1 MHEAM
6 PVSKMDNDA
15 SCNVVSMVTTQNSI
29 DNGVTFPSIVKS
41 HGKNSIPFIIDASQ
55 NHINSIDERSVG
67 RIEGQDNL
75 GETVDQDRQNRIC
88 TSNLTKSKAPESSF
102 LSPKTIKNQN
112 HSQAN
117 ENSCLSTYGLN
128 SSMTLNDGK
137 ESIEL
142 MVNSLSS
149 VGNHEE
155 IQINNNNGIVS
166 MSGKEH
172 ETDTSFS
179 TNDEKVEKPSEHIP
193 QSLELDTR
201 HFVENPITKSTNEEA
216 SIRASEMKKWD
227 NASKPDTDNF
237 HNINEIELTPSRRAS
252 CNSNQSI
259 SSFNSNKGNITKPLL
274 DDPESTCKKEVS
286 KDKET
291 NEYRKQSIT
300 PKIIISNKSINS
312 CTHHAK
318 QSKSPATT
326 QNKLIA
332 PGNPTIMK
340 KSVTN
345 VRRSL
350 PINNTASG
358 VTTTTINAAPL
369 RNHQAPLI
377 KKSPLLKSG
386 ILIFIFRL

>member
-1 MHEAM
+1 MHAAM

-15 SCNVVSMVTTQNSI
+15 SCNVASMVTTQNSM

-55 NHINSIDERSVG
+55 NHFNSTDERSLG
-67 RIEGQDNL
+67 RIEGQDTL
-75 GETVDQDRQNRIC
+75 VETVDQDHQNRIC
-88 TSNLTKSKAPESSF
+88 TSNLTKNNAHESSF

-155 IQINNNNGIVS
+155 IQINNNIVS

-172 ETDTSFS
+172 ETDTSFI
-179 TNDEKVEKPSEHIP
+179 THNEQVEKRSENIP

-201 HFVENPITKSTNEEA
+201 HFDENPITKSTNEEA
-216 SIRASEMKKWD
+216 STRASERKKWD

-237 HNINEIELTPSRRAS
+237 HSINDIELTPSRRAS

-274 DDPESTCKKEVS
+274 DNPELTCKKEAS
-286 KDKET
+286 KVKET
-291 NEYRKQSIT
+291 NEHRKQSIT

-312 CTHHAK
+312 CTLHAK

-386 ILIFIFRL
+386 ILIFRL

>member
-15 SCNVVSMVTTQNSI
+15 SCNVASMVTTQNSM

-55 NHINSIDERSVG
+55 NHFNSTDERSLG
-67 RIEGQDNL
+67 RIEGQDTL
-75 GETVDQDRQNRIC
+75 VETVDQDHQNRIC
-88 TSNLTKSKAPESSF
+88 TSNLTKNNAHESSF

-155 IQINNNNGIVS
+155 IQINNNIVS

-172 ETDTSFS
+172 ETDTSFI
-179 TNDEKVEKPSEHIP
+179 THNEQVEKRSENIP

-201 HFVENPITKSTNEEA
+201 HFDENPITKSTNEEA
-216 SIRASEMKKWD
+216 STRASERKKWD

-237 HNINEIELTPSRRAS
+237 HSINDIELTPSRRAS

-274 DDPESTCKKEVS
+274 DNPELTCKKEAS
-286 KDKET
+286 KVKET
-291 NEYRKQSIT
+291 NEHRKQSIT

-312 CTHHAK
+312 CTLHAK

-386 ILIFIFRL
+386 ILIFRL

>member
-15 SCNVVSMVTTQNSI
+15 SCNVASMVTTQNSM

-55 NHINSIDERSVG
+55 NHINSTDERSLG
-67 RIEGQDNL
+67 RIEGQDTL
-75 GETVDQDRQNRIC
+75 VETVDQDHQNRIC
-88 TSNLTKSKAPESSF
+88 TSNLTKNNAHESSF

-155 IQINNNNGIVS
+155 IQINNNIVS

-172 ETDTSFS
+172 ETDTSFI
-179 TNDEKVEKPSEHIP
+179 THNEQVEKRSENIP

-201 HFVENPITKSTNEEA
+201 HFDENPITKSTNEEA
-216 SIRASEMKKWD
+216 STRASERKKWD

-237 HNINEIELTPSRRAS
+237 HSINDIELTPSRRAS

-274 DDPESTCKKEVS
+274 DNPELTCKKEAS
-286 KDKET
+286 KVKET
-291 NEYRKQSIT
+291 NEHRKQSIT

-312 CTHHAK
+312 CTLHAK

-386 ILIFIFRL
+386 ILIFRL